1 MVVVKKS
8 GDFFSEYGKAIN
20 IIKMDVEGSQISIL
34 KSIEDYIY
42 KHEDIKII
50 MKWNSDYRT
59 NDDYPYLNRNFNFNL
74 LLWESNMLKNTE

>member
-59 NDDYPYLNRNFNFNL
+59 IDDYPYLNRNFNFNL